1 MGTTHPPEEPFMNSN
16 CLSLSRLDIIRRGF
30 KCFIQ
35 INPNTYANKPQDRQ
49 RHRKWPIGRL
59 GSLKGKGREGKTR
72 LWDEPSPPKSAIMMR
87 WHSLKHIN

>member
-49 RHRKWPIGRL
+49 RHSKMTHWPIRL
-59 GSLKGKGREGKTR
+59 TQREGKGRKNKVMG
-72 LWDEPSPPKSAIMMR
+72 
-87 WHSLKHIN
+87 